1 MTNVVC
7 MPPDGQGEILE
18 EDWPGAVVVAIETAR
33 DEEQPSW
40 IETGGTQV
48 AAIVPIGFAQSH
60 PAFALF
66 FGNADE
72 NGEQHDYVQ
81 TLPGDTSLD
90 QEGDALTNEQ
100 IYTAFKDLQNS
111 GCIDYVLPTSPLGEE
126 WIIGQ
131 QGQIVKLTGKGQ
143 AMAYLMGTQA
153 VLAVVQASVHGRTP
167 STVGRGL
174 GALFPSVSG

>member
-1 MTNVVC
+1 MINVVC
-7 MPPDGQGEILE
+7 MPPEGQGEILE
-18 EDWPGAVVVAIETAR
+18 EDWPAAVVVAIETAR

-72 NGEQHDYVQ
+72 NHVQ

-111 GCIDYVLPTSPLGEE
+111 GCIDYVLPFLLGEE

-131 QGQIVKLTGKGQ
+131 QGQIVKLIGKGQ

-153 VLAVVQASVHGRTP
+153 VLAVVQAAVHGRTP